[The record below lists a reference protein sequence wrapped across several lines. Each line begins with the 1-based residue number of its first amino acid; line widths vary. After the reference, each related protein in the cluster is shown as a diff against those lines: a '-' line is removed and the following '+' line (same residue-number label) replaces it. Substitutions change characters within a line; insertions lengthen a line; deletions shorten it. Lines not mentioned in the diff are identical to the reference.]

1 MLAEEVV
8 LPERAWVKI
17 PSRYSFEQASTL
29 PCAGVTA
36 WHALFEAATVRPGE
50 TVLVQGGGGVS
61 TFALQLARH
70 AGASGRRHIELT

>member
-8 LPERAWVKI
+8 LPERAWVKV

-36 WHALFEAATVRPGE
+36 WHALFEAAEVKPGE
-50 TVLVQGGGGVS
+50 TVPVQG
-61 TFALQLARH
+61 AE
-70 AGASGRRHIELT
+70 ASRRLLCSSRDTPAHG